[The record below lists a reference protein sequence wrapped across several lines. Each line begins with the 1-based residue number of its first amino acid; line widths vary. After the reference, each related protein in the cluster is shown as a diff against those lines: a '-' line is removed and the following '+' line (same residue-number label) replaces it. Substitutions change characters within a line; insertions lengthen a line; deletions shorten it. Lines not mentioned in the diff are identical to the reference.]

1 MLLKIKKK
9 KNKAKGTAGNP
20 SHLAEGVRWGWAV
33 KDSCRMDEVGSLE
46 TSFLMQINSI
56 L

>member
-1 MLLKIKKK
+1 MKQRELQ
-9 KNKAKGTAGNP
+9 GN
-20 SHLAEGVRWGWAV
+20 LVIWLGVGVGGGAV